1 MNSETRQKARLWL
14 GLVFI
19 LGAAIGGVFGYSFAH
34 RSYAATQAPAATLS
48 EPERRARRVAEMTK
62 EVGLT
67 PEQSTQIDQIIHQA
81 HDEMKTI
88 HEKSDADVKT
98 IHEKSYADVDV
109 VLQRAREQM
118 RSLLTP
124 EQRPKFEAMIQRMDQ
139 EKKKQQQQGAGK

>member
-48 EPERRARRVAEMTK
+48 EPERRAKRIAEMTK

-88 HEKSDADVKT
+88 HEKSDADV
-98 IHEKSYADVDV
+98 DV
-109 VLQRAREQM
+109 VRQRAREQM

-124 EQRPKFEAMIQRMDQ
+124 EQRPKFEAMIQRKDQ
-139 EKKKQQQQGAGK
+139 ERKKQQGAGQ

>member
-34 RSYAATQAPAATLS
+34 RSYAASQAPAATLS
-48 EPERRARRVAEMTK
+48 EPERRAKRVAEMTK

-88 HEKSDADVKT
+88 HEKSDADV
-98 IHEKSYADVDV
+98 DV
-109 VLQRAREQM
+109 VRQRAREQM

-124 EQRPKFEAMIQRMDQ
+124 EQRPKFEAMIQRKDQ
-139 EKKKQQQQGAGK
+139 ERKKQQGAGQ

>member
-14 GLVFI
+14 GLVFV
-19 LGAAIGGVFGYSFAH
+19 LGAAIGGVFGYSFGH

-48 EPERRARRVAEMTK
+48 EPERRAKRVAEMTK

-67 PEQSTQIDQIIHQA
+67 PEQNAQIDQIIHQA

-88 HEKSDADVKT
+88 HEKSDADV
-98 IHEKSYADVDV
+98 DV
-109 VLQRAREQM
+109 VRQRAREQM

-124 EQRPKFEAMIQRMDQ
+124 DQRPKFEAMVQRWNQ
-139 EKKKQQQQGAGK
+139 EKKKQQGVGK

>member
-14 GLVFI
+14 GLVFV

-48 EPERRARRVAEMTK
+48 EPERRAKRVAEMTK

-88 HEKSDADVKT
+88 HEKSDADVD
-98 IHEKSYADVDV
+98 AVR
-109 VLQRAREQM
+109 QRAREQM

-124 EQRPKFEAMIQRMDQ
+124 DQRPKFEAMIQRWNQ
-139 EKKKQQQQGAGK
+139 ERKKQQGVGK

>member
-34 RSYAATQAPAATLS
+34 RSYAATQAPATLS
-48 EPERRARRVAEMTK
+48 EPERRAKRVAEMTK

-88 HEKSDADVKT
+88 HEKSDADV
-98 IHEKSYADVDV
+98 DV
-109 VLQRAREQM
+109 VRQRAREQM

-124 EQRPKFEAMIQRMDQ
+124 DQGPKFEAMIQRMDQ
-139 EKKKQQQQGAGK
+139 ERKKQQGVGK

>member
-34 RSYAATQAPAATLS
+34 RSYAATQAPATLS
-48 EPERRARRVAEMTK
+48 EPERRAKRVAEMTK

-81 HDEMKTI
+81 HEEMKTI
-88 HEKSDADVKT
+88 HEKSDADV
-98 IHEKSYADVDV
+98 DV
-109 VLQRAREQM
+109 VRQRAREQM

-124 EQRPKFEAMIQRMDQ
+124 DQGPKFEAMIQRMDQ
-139 EKKKQQQQGAGK
+139 ERKKQQGVGK

>member
-14 GLVFI
+14 GLVFV

-34 RSYAATQAPAATLS
+34 RSYAASQAPAATLS
-48 EPERRARRVAEMTK
+48 EPERRAKRIAEMTN

-88 HEKSDADVKT
+88 HEKS
-98 IHEKSYADVDV
+98 EADVDV
-109 VLQRAREQM
+109 VRQRARDEM

-124 EQRPKFEAMIQRMDQ
+124 EQKPKFEAMIQRWNQ
-139 EKKKQQQQGAGK
+139 ERKKQQGVGK

>member
-34 RSYAATQAPAATLS
+34 RSYAATQAPATLS
-48 EPERRARRVAEMTK
+48 EPERRAKRVAEMTK

-67 PEQSTQIDQIIHQA
+67 PEQSTQLDQIIHQA
-81 HDEMKTI
+81 HDEMRTI
-88 HEKSDADVKT
+88 HEKSDADV
-98 IHEKSYADVDV
+98 DV
-109 VLQRAREQM
+109 VRQRAREQM

-139 EKKKQQQQGAGK
+139 ERKKQQGVGK

>member
-14 GLVFI
+14 GLVFV

-34 RSYAATQAPAATLS
+34 RSYAATQGPTTLS
-48 EPERRARRVAEMTK
+48 EPERRAKRIAEMTN

-88 HEKSDADVKT
+88 HEKSDADVD
-98 IHEKSYADVDV
+98 AVR
-109 VLQRAREQM
+109 QRAREQM

-124 EQRPKFEAMIQRMDQ
+124 DQRPKFEAMVERWNQ
-139 EKKKQQQQGAGK
+139 EKKKQQGVGK

>member
-34 RSYAATQAPAATLS
+34 RSYAASQAPAATLS
-48 EPERRARRVAEMTK
+48 EPERRAKRVAEMTK

-67 PEQSTQIDQIIHQA
+67 PEQIAQIDQIIHQA

-88 HEKSDADVKT
+88 HEKSDADV
-98 IHEKSYADVDV
+98 DV
-109 VLQRAREQM
+109 VRQRAREQM

-124 EQRPKFEAMIQRMDQ
+124 DQRPKFEAMILRWNQ
-139 EKKKQQQQGAGK
+139 ERKKQQGVGK